1 MWFSIIGD
9 SSEKLAGEFLLQSYY
24 IIFFSATIGFFFCYD
39 VSGEVSNEVAFLVQI
54 AFFATRSPERS
65 LAVSGLQRSPVRSP
79 AVSDVAYLLFYF
91 LGE

>member
-1 MWFSIIGD
+1 MMSPARSLTRSIG
-9 SSEKLAGEFLLQSYY
+9 
-24 IIFFSATIGFFFCYD
+24 
-39 VSGEVSNEVAFLVQI
+39 FLVQI
-54 AFFATRSPERS
+54 EFFATRSPERS